1 MIFDLIIL
9 SVCTFVVLPLTR
21 NIFIT
26 AGAFTGC
33 YIALKAFGNDP
44 VTALLIWGAILFV
57 YGAVLFLL
65 LKRFREEGSTVAFV
79 LTFALS
85 MTVKGFLFGWG

>member
-9 SVCTFVVLPLTR
+9 SICTFLILPKTR
-21 NIFIT
+21 NVFIT
-26 AGAFTGC
+26 AGAFAGS
-33 YIALKAFGNDP
+33 YMILKAFGGDP
-44 VTALLIWGAILFV
+44 VTTYMIWSAILFV

-65 LKRFREEGSTVAFV
+65 LKKFREEDNTIAFV